1 MIPALAFNNRAV
13 KEVLTVESAKLDRQ
27 SLGADHWQL
36 RPAGDGSVFQYKA
49 NHLKIK
55 NLRISALA
63 HSPLH
68 AQKARYSPSSILV
81 PINGKVKTHANGEDY
96 LFQPQENAFLSTHHT
111 ENFESS
117 ARSVVRIELNEKEIA
132 SAYEAIS
139 GTRHLFSTSLTS
151 RLLPLHIGR
160 VDFSALFQNL
170 FQTIDLLGTNEAWL
184 DRLNIDDSVYRLCA
198 CLLKPEGFLD
208 DATYKQENLNLRPE
222 ITKLCEFLSAHLYAP
237 ISLTQMEQRSGLSA
251 RVLQR
256 SFQKAFGLRPKQW
269 LRRERLHAARNA
281 LLNPHQPTTI
291 TSVAYDFCFAS
302 PSDFARH
309 YLAEFGELPSQT
321 LMRK

>member
-1 MIPALAFNNRAV
+1 MIPALAFNDRAV
-13 KEVLTVESAKLDRQ
+13 KEVLTIESANLDRQ
-27 SLGADHWQL
+27 TLGADHWQF
-36 RPAGDGSVFQYKA
+36 RPAGDVSIFQYKA
-49 NHLKIK
+49 NHLKIN
-55 NLRISALA
+55 NLRISAIA

-68 AQKARYSPSSILV
+68 AQKVRNGPSSILI
-81 PINGKVKTHANGEDY
+81 PIKGNVKTHAHGNDY
-96 LFQPQENAFLSTHHT
+96 LFQPQGNGFLSTHHT
-111 ENFESS
+111 QNFETS

-139 GTRHLFSTSLTS
+139 GTRHLFSTSLAS
-151 RLLPLHIGR
+151 RPLPLQIGG

-170 FQTIDLLGTNEAWL
+170 FQNIDLLETNEAWL
-184 DRLNIDDSVYRLCA
+184 SRLNIDDSVYRLCA

-208 DATYKQENLNLRPE
+208 DATYHQEHFNLRPE
-222 ITKLCEFLSAHLYAP
+222 ITKLCDFLSAHLSAP
-237 ISLTQMEQRSGLSA
+237 ISLTQMEQMSGLSA

-269 LRRERLHAARNA
+269 VRKQRLHAARSA
-281 LLNPHQPTTI
+281 LLNPHAPTTI

-309 YLAEFGELPSQT
+309 YLVEFGEPPSQT